1 MLSWWHL
8 ARYICLL
15 DISMIHA
22 NAILVSI
29 SVITIPTFMYIP
41 NLIPSENSWTIF
53 LYEPFRHVH
62 NTTHQIN
69 WWSQSMCCN
78 GVNKP
83 SKFKKMK
90 HWVHQKQ
97 LQGDDILEISGT
109 YKRAVALT
117 LVQTDLVKDVW
128 FESQNDKPRHKNSVR
143 GFADRKWPL
152 GGSDVQEVHKKY
164 MMRDVQDRMCQC
176 YKILNVVC

>member
-1 MLSWWHL
+1 
-8 ARYICLL
+8 
-15 DISMIHA
+15 
-22 NAILVSI
+22 
-29 SVITIPTFMYIP
+29 
-41 NLIPSENSWTIF
+41 
-53 LYEPFRHVH
+53 
-62 NTTHQIN
+62 
-69 WWSQSMCCN
+69 MCCN

-143 GFADRKWPL
+143 GFADRK
-152 GGSDVQEVHKKY
+152 
-164 MMRDVQDRMCQC
+164 
-176 YKILNVVC
+176 